1 MRFGGRR
8 MSCGLRKSGLW
19 VDRGGAVA
27 VIVALTGTVL
37 ILAAGLTFDIARTLW
52 VKQSIQA
59 DVDRAALTAAA
70 VAYSENPGSA
80 PNQTAMSDAMRR
92 YLAETGKHLPALV
105 TLQAP
110 KITYNP
116 KPRDDLTVSVAAEIA
131 TAFLKIL
138 SIDEIEV
145 KVEATVKRPEAGPME
160 LALVL
165 DRTWSMSA
173 SLGGVQKSVTLRN
186 AATSLVDR
194 VMTTDNA
201 RVGVVP
207 FAMWVNVDQ
216 SLWSQP
222 WLSVPAPQTI
232 TWNTSCWYP
241 NPQGCVQRTCYT
253 DGLPFSCTNCS
264 SPGNLVCTRAT
275 AVWYF
280 GGCIGARSSK
290 RDSIADP
297 SAPPYPGVLLNAQGS
312 CVQTPILDLTAKS
325 DSSGT
330 GVSLVKTRIAQ
341 MVPVWNSQVTET
353 FIPGGLV
360 WGWNMLNSA
369 MPLTRA
375 STAAEAKSKGIS
387 KFLVLMTDGDNTV
400 RPSGSSFVIQNPPTE
415 ANALTTS
422 LCNNIKADGI
432 YIFTVA
438 FSVENSTTQTMLKN
452 CASKPEYFYLASNNL
467 ALESAFRQIGDSLT
481 RLRLMR

>member
-59 DVDRAALTAAA
+59 DVDRAAMTAAA

-232 TWNTSCWYP
+232 TWNTSCS
-241 NPQGCVQRTCYT
+241 GCERFTCT
-253 DGLPFSCTNCS
+253 IDGLPASCTRCS
-264 SPGNLVCTRAT
+264 ACTRTT
-275 AVWYF
+275 AIWPF
-280 GGCIGARSSK
+280 SGCIGMRSSK

-297 SAPPYPGVLLNAQGS
+297 STPPYPGLITLGN

-325 DSSGT
+325 DSNGT

-341 MVPVWNSQVTET
+341 MVPVFSSLVTET